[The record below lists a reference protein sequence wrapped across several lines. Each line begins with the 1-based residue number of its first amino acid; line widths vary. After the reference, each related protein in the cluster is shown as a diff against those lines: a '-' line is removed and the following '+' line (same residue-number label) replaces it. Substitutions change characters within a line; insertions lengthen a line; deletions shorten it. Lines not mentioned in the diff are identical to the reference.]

1 MKERYQIWLEK
12 MTKKE
17 LALID
22 KAEERAEVRKVDLE
36 KDMKV
41 ICESIKKKGVTLK
54 SLEGSEVTISQCV
67 YSDFPPSYNHTP
79 RGTVVTYK
87 IEKGRPHIH
96 YVRRN
101 YTARYIVWNFTN
113 MAKAAIIE
121 ASITC

>member
-41 ICESIKKKGVTLK
+41 ICESIKKKGVTLR

>member
-1 MKERYQIWLEK
+1 MKYCFLIFFFKLK
-12 MTKKE
+12 KKE
-17 LALID
+17 VALVAE
-22 KAEERAEVRKVDLE
+22 AEERAEVRKVDLE

-41 ICESIKKKGVTLK
+41 ICESIKKKGVTIK

-67 YSDFPPSYNHTP
+67 RSDFPPSYNHTP

-87 IEKGRPHIH
+87 IEKGRPRIR

-101 YTARYIVWNFTN
+101 YTYKYIVWNFTN

>member
-1 MKERYQIWLEK
+1 MRERSLIWLEK
-12 MTKKE
+12 VTKKE
-17 LALID
+17 LELIAQ
-22 KAEERAEVRKVDLE
+22 AEGRAEVRKVDLE

-67 YSDFPPSYNHTP
+67 RSDFSTTYNHY
-79 RGTVVTYK
+79 GTVVTYK
-87 IEKGRPHIH
+87 IEKGRPRIC

-101 YTARYIVWNFTN
+101 NTCHHIVWNFTDL
-113 MAKAAIIE
+113 AKEAIIE

>member
-1 MKERYQIWLEK
+1 MKERYLIWLEK

-17 LALID
+17 LALIA

-67 YSDFPPSYNHTP
+67 RSDFPPSYSVLHKNT
-79 RGTVVTYK
+79 TSL
-87 IEKGRPHIH
+87 
-96 YVRRN
+96 VRRN
-101 YTARYIVWNFTN
+101 YTYKYIVWTFTN
-113 MAKAAIIE
+113 MAKEAIIE